1 MSKHLQERY
10 QYLMDNKIQIDLN
23 EVMKKEIDLIQA
35 CINRM
40 SQNSFYL
47 KGWMITLLGIL
58 LALKPSNIVLVN
70 FSLILITVAIWYLD
84 SSYLRYEKQY
94 RKLYKWVITERIKGN
109 IENLYDLDIKRF
121 DGKVDSRIKI
131 MFSGVLAIFY
141 GVIFT
146 VLIITFLVFSW
157 NSYKDIIITNLLYFK
172 LGLKELYFLNLTSN
186 VFIIFFMVE
195 LKKSIERKT
204 LN

>member
-1 MSKHLQERY
+1 MS
-10 QYLMDNKIQIDLN
+10 NKNKIDLN
-23 EVMKKEIDLIQA
+23 AAMIKEIDLVQA

-70 FSLILITVAIWYLD
+70 FALILITVAIWYLD

-94 RKLYKWVITERIKGN
+94 RELYKWVITERVKGN

-121 DGKVDSRIKI
+121 VKKVDGRIKI

-157 NSYKDIIITNLLYFK
+157 NSYKDIIITNLSYFK
-172 LGLKELYFLNLTSN
+172 LGLKELYFLNVTSN
-186 VFIIFFMVE
+186 VFIIFFMIE

>member
-1 MSKHLQERY
+1 MS
-10 QYLMDNKIQIDLN
+10 NKNKIDLN
-23 EVMKKEIDLIQA
+23 AAMIKEIDLVQA

-70 FSLILITVAIWYLD
+70 FALILITVAIWYLD

-94 RKLYKWVITERIKGN
+94 RELYKWVITERVKGN

-121 DGKVDSRIKI
+121 DKKVDGRIKI

-157 NSYKDIIITNLLYFK
+157 NSYKDIIITNLSYFK
-172 LGLKELYFLNLTSN
+172 LGLKELYFLNVTSN
-186 VFIIFFMVE
+186 VFIIFFMIE

>member
-70 FSLILITVAIWYLD
+70 FVLILITVAIWYLD

-94 RKLYKWVITERIKGN
+94 RKLYKWVITERVKGN

-121 DGKVDSRIKI
+121 DKKVDSRIKI

-146 VLIITFLVFSW
+146 VLIITFLVF
-157 NSYKDIIITNLLYFK
+157 Y
-172 LGLKELYFLNLTSN
+172 
-186 VFIIFFMVE
+186 
-195 LKKSIERKT
+195 
-204 LN
+204 

>member
-1 MSKHLQERY
+1 
-10 QYLMDNKIQIDLN
+10 MDNKIQIDLN

-70 FSLILITVAIWYLD
+70 FALILITVAIWYLD

-94 RKLYKWVITERIKGN
+94 REVYKWVITERVKGN

-121 DGKVDSRIKI
+121 DKKVDSRIKI

-157 NSYKDIIITNLLYFK
+157 SSYKDIIITNLSYFK
-172 LGLKELYFLNLTSN
+172 LGLKELYFFNITSN

>member
-1 MSKHLQERY
+1 
-10 QYLMDNKIQIDLN
+10 MDNKIQIDLN

-70 FSLILITVAIWYLD
+70 FVLILITVAIWYLD

-94 RKLYKWVITERIKGN
+94 RKLYKWVITERVKGN

-121 DGKVDSRIKI
+121 DKKVDSRIKI

-146 VLIITFLVFSW
+146 VLIITFLVF
-157 NSYKDIIITNLLYFK
+157 Y
-172 LGLKELYFLNLTSN
+172 
-186 VFIIFFMVE
+186 
-195 LKKSIERKT
+195 
-204 LN
+204 